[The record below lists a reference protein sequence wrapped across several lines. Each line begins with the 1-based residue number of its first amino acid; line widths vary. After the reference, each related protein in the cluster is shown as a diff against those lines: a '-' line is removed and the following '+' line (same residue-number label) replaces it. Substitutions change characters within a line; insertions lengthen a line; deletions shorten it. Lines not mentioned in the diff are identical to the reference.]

1 MIELMLPQL
10 SAAALLAVAGAAH
23 CVGMCGG
30 IGTALTFTVPA
41 ARREGL
47 RLWGWQLLFGVG
59 RIGGYAALG
68 AVAGGLGNGL
78 LRVLPWQGPAWP
90 ALFSGALMLLL
101 SIHFLTGGG
110 LLRRLERTGAVVW
123 RRLQPLVRRLLP
135 VDRPAKALML
145 GALWGFLP
153 CGLVYSALLLAASSA
168 SVVGGLLVMT
178 VFGGPDPGPGG
189 RRRGAGRPDAPVPR
203 GPGTPGGRRPG
214 PAAGGGVPGPGAGA
228 GVAAPLGGVLRPGLN
243 HAGR

>member
-1 MIELMLPQL
+1 
-10 SAAALLAVAGAAH
+10 
-23 CVGMCGG
+23 MCGG

-78 LRVLPWQGPAWP
+78 LRALPWQGPAWP

-110 LLRRLERTGAVVW
+110 LLRRLERPGAVVW

-168 SVVGGLLVMT
+168 SVVSGLLVMT
-178 VFGGPDPGPGG
+178 VFGALTLAPVAAGG
-189 RRRGAGRPDAPVPR
+189 GAGRPDAPVPR
-203 GPGTPGGRRPG
+203 GRWAPGGRRPG
-214 PAAGGGVPGPGAGA
+214 PAAGDGVPGPGAGA

>member
-168 SVVGGLLVMT
+168 SVVG
-178 VFGGPDPGPGG
+178 
-189 RRRGAGRPDAPVPR
+189 
-203 GPGTPGGRRPG
+203 
-214 PAAGGGVPGPGAGA
+214 
-228 GVAAPLGGVLRPGLN
+228 
-243 HAGR
+243 

>member
-178 VFGGPDPGPGG
+178 VFG
-189 RRRGAGRPDAPVPR
+189 ALTLAPV
-203 GPGTPGGRRPG
+203 
-214 PAAGGGVPGPGAGA
+214 AAGGVLGGQMRRFHGVRGRR
-228 GVAAPLGGVLRPGLN
+228 VAAALGLLLGAVFLAQGLAPGSL
-243 HAGR
+243 HRWAVFCGLA